1 MDDPA
6 DLDLLPGGLEQM
18 MRRTRVDDAM
28 TWMDGAAV
36 AGKRPGAGRAV
47 TELRLT
53 PWRTVG
59 PTAYSHGPM
68 TTAKEVAV
76 ETDLAVRRLIARY
89 CHLVDDRD
97 FEAASALFTDD
108 ARFRVLDQD
117 MIGREAI
124 RAWFDTIP
132 PSMFHHVTNVVVS
145 KGSHAG
151 TFHAVSDLAAGA
163 KGESGWST
171 WILGRYHDTFVG
183 EGRDLRFSQRIMTGR

>member
-1 MDDPA
+1 MPRRVTFATTAGLERFGGPGDG
-6 DLDLLPGGLEQM
+6 LPGA
-18 MRRTRVDDAM
+18 T
-28 TWMDGAAV
+28 
-36 AGKRPGAGRAV
+36 PGA
-47 TELRLT
+47 
-53 PWRTVG
+53 PWRKAG

-97 FEAASALFTDD
+97 FDAAAALFTDE

-117 MIGREAI
+117 MIGRENI

-132 PSMFHHVTNVVVS
+132 QSMFHQVTNVVVS
-145 KGSHAG
+145 KGSHPD
-151 TFHAVSDLAAGA
+151 TFHAVSDLAAGG

-183 EGRDLRFSQRIMTGR
+183 EGRDLRFSQRIVTGR